1 MTSEERE
8 RAVDFVIKQ
17 QAQFTTSL
25 GRVENTLETVVNV
38 MAQVADT
45 QLKWAEAQA
54 NADSRIAELA
64 GAQKR
69 TDDAMAETTE
79 RLNSLIVVV
88 ERYFSNGRGGSQ

>member
-1 MTSEERE
+1 MTSEEME
-8 RAVDFVIKQ
+8 RAIDFVIKQ
-17 QAQFTTSL
+17 QAQFTTGL
-25 GRVENTLETVVNV
+25 GRVEDTLETVVNV

-45 QLKWAEAQA
+45 QLKMAEAQTNA
-54 NADSRIAELA
+54 NSQIAELA

-88 ERYFSNGRGGSQ
+88 ERYFSNGLGGNQ

>member
-1 MTSEERE
+1 MTSEEME
-8 RAVDFVIKQ
+8 RAIDFVITQ
-17 QAQFTTSL
+17 QTQFTTGL
-25 GRVENTLETVVNV
+25 GRVENTLETVVKV

-45 QLKWAEAQA
+45 QLKMAEAQT

-88 ERYFSNGRGGSQ
+88 ERYFSNGRGGGQ

>member
-1 MTSEERE
+1 MTSEEME
-8 RAVDFVIKQ
+8 RAIEFVIKQ
-17 QAQFTTSL
+17 QAQFTTDL

-45 QLKWAEAQA
+45 QLKMAEAQT

-79 RLNSLIVVV
+79 RLNSLIVIV

>member
-8 RAVDFVIKQ
+8 QAIDFVIKQ
-17 QAQFTTSL
+17 QAQSTTSL
-25 GRVENTLETVVNV
+25 GRVESMLETVVKV
-38 MAQVADT
+38 MAQVAST
-45 QLKWAEAQA
+45 QLKMAEAQTS
-54 NADSRIAELA
+54 ADSRITELA

-79 RLNSLIVVV
+79 RINSLIVVV